1 MSYTVKEKSGSF
13 EIVERATELVVVSR
27 NNIVEATRLAKSLNR
42 GSGFNGYTPTFF
54 TLVYPDHAEKNAA
67 QN

>member
-13 EIVERATELVVVSR
+13 EIIERATELVVVSR
-27 NNIVEATRLAKSLNR
+27 NNMTEATHLAKSLNR
-42 GSGFNGYTPTFF
+42 GSGFNGYTPAFF
-54 TLVYPDHAEKNAA
+54 TLVYPDHAEKNAV